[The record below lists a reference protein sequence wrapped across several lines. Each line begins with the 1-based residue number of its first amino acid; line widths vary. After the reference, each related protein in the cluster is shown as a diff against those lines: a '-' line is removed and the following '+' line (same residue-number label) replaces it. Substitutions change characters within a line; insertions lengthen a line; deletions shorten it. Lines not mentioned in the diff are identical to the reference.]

1 MRVRFVIMKVVGA
14 LSTLAFVVVFNFF
27 LFRVVN
33 DNTVESMFR
42 GRNLSDSQIAR
53 LERQFNLDGSKWD
66 QFTAYVGQLLRGS
79 VKPAGARR
87 TRSSCRSR
95 LLGFMNRSALSNKRR
110 AVYKQAEQQ

>member
-33 DNTVESMFR
+33 ENTVESMFR

-53 LERQFNLDGSKWD
+53 LERQFNLDGSRWD
-66 QFTAYVGQLLRGS
+66 QFTAYVGQLLHGNLGLSMKDFRPVTTVIGEVLS
-79 VKPAGARR
+79 GN
-87 TRSSCRSR
+87 TFLTQSS
-95 LLGFMNRSALSNKRR
+95 
-110 AVYKQAEQQ
+110 